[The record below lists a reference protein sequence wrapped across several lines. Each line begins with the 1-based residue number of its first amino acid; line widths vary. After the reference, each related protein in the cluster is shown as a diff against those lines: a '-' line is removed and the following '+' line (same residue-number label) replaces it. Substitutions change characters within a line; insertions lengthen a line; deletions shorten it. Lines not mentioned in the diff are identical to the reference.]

1 MAHNELARQAV
12 LGKAAIGMAR
22 VARSS
27 DVKRT
32 FRRSLADLDSGIPNE
47 FAPNMKNHGIRS
59 RPFFLSSTACS
70 LREACREVGR
80 DENGRRCPT
89 CPVKSLCKDES
100 RWVVRRDRKPLRYV
114 N

>member
-1 MAHNELARQAV
+1 MAHSNWRVILV

-32 FRRSLADLDSGIPNE
+32 FRRSLADLDSGIPDE

-59 RPFFLSSTACS
+59 RPFFLSSDS
-70 LREACREVGR
+70 LFAKGGVRGSRS
-80 DENGRRCPT
+80 RRKRPPLPHMPGQK
-89 CPVKSLCKDES
+89 PV
-100 RWVVRRDRKPLRYV
+100 
-114 N
+114 

>member
-1 MAHNELARQAV
+1 MAPDRQRVIAV

-22 VARSS
+22 VTRSK

-32 FRRSLADLDSGIPNE
+32 LRRSVPDPASGIPGE
-47 FAPNMKNHGIRS
+47 FAPNMKNRGIRS
-59 RPFFLSSTACS
+59 RLAFLSSTACS
-70 LREACREVGR
+70 LREACSEIGR

-100 RWVVRRDRKPLRYV
+100 RWVVRRDRKPLRDV
-114 N
+114 H